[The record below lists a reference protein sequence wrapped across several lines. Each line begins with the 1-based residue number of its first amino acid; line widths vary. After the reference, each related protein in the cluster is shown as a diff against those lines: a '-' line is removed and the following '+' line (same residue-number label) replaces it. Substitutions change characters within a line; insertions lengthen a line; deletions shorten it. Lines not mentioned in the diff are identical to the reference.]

1 MKKLALLLAVCLI
14 TWSLA
19 GCQTQP
25 APSSGETSASAGSVS
40 SGGQPGSSLPEGD
53 PVVVCINSDFE
64 QDMEELLDYLSAIGV
79 ETEYELLVLPSRTED
94 REAELTRL
102 RTEIMAGG
110 GPDAFVL
117 GAVLP
122 GTMMDEGKSQE
133 PLFPNVEKSMYSHL
147 FLDLEDM
154 AQNSEIVDLESCNQ
168 VVMDVGVT
176 SQGRFLL
183 PLTYTFSALLFD
195 RSALNDPDYTFS
207 TLEELLQSGEE
218 ALKGVMAWNTLGLFP
233 NCLGPLADYEGQNL
247 LVTQESLQAAVEQ
260 ADAFVALQDEAYDT
274 RELAYAGLGIP
285 VSRNTLSGLQREE
298 TAYAVF
304 PVPDQEGGVIAAVT
318 TYAAIN
324 RNTEHPQE
332 AFALIEQLFREEL
345 ATQSSLEADGYHHCS
360 SFSYGTNSGFFYS
373 LPVKDQLALDYFA
386 PNLQPDTMA
395 SLRAAMER
403 MDSAKVYSDFDQTVY
418 QMHDT
423 WHWYYGNPEE
433 PLEDLV
439 ERAISSME
447 MALAE

>member
-25 APSSGETSASAGSVS
+25 APSSEETSASAGSVS
-40 SGGQPGSSLPEGD
+40 SGAQPESSLPEGD
-53 PVVVCINSDFE
+53 PVVVCVNYDFE

-79 ETEYELLVLPSRTED
+79 ETEYELLVLPSRAED

-122 GTMMDEGKSQE
+122 GTRMDEGKSQE

-233 NCLGPLADYEGQNL
+233 DCLGPPG
-247 LVTQESLQAAVEQ
+247 
-260 ADAFVALQDEAYDT
+260 
-274 RELAYAGLGIP
+274 GL
-285 VSRNTLSGLQREE
+285 
-298 TAYAVF
+298 
-304 PVPDQEGGVIAAVT
+304 
-318 TYAAIN
+318 
-324 RNTEHPQE
+324 
-332 AFALIEQLFREEL
+332 
-345 ATQSSLEADGYHHCS
+345 
-360 SFSYGTNSGFFYS
+360 
-373 LPVKDQLALDYFA
+373 
-386 PNLQPDTMA
+386 
-395 SLRAAMER
+395 
-403 MDSAKVYSDFDQTVY
+403 
-418 QMHDT
+418 
-423 WHWYYGNPEE
+423 
-433 PLEDLV
+433 
-439 ERAISSME
+439 
-447 MALAE
+447 

>member
-40 SGGQPGSSLPEGD
+40 SGAQPESSLPEGD
-53 PVVVCINSDFE
+53 PVVVCVNNDFE

-122 GTMMDEGKSQE
+122 GTRMDEGKSQE

-207 TLEELLQSGEE
+207 TLEELLQSDEE

-233 NCLGPLADYEGQNL
+233 NCLGPWRTMRARTCWSPRRVCRPPWSRPTPLWPCRMRPTTRGNWRTRASADPSAGTCCRSCSGRRPL
-247 LVTQESLQAAVEQ
+247 TPCSL
-260 ADAFVALQDEAYDT
+260 FPT
-274 RELAYAGLGIP
+274 RRGAS
-285 VSRNTLSGLQREE
+285 SRR
-298 TAYAVF
+298 
-304 PVPDQEGGVIAAVT
+304 
-318 TYAAIN
+318 
-324 RNTEHPQE
+324 
-332 AFALIEQLFREEL
+332 
-345 ATQSSLEADGYHHCS
+345 
-360 SFSYGTNSGFFYS
+360 
-373 LPVKDQLALDYFA
+373 
-386 PNLQPDTMA
+386 
-395 SLRAAMER
+395 
-403 MDSAKVYSDFDQTVY
+403 
-418 QMHDT
+418 
-423 WHWYYGNPEE
+423 
-433 PLEDLV
+433 
-439 ERAISSME
+439 
-447 MALAE
+447 

>member
-1 MKKLALLLAVCLI
+1 M
-14 TWSLA
+14 
-19 GCQTQP
+19 
-25 APSSGETSASAGSVS
+25 
-40 SGGQPGSSLPEGD
+40 
-53 PVVVCINSDFE
+53 
-64 QDMEELLDYLSAIGV
+64 
-79 ETEYELLVLPSRTED
+79 
-94 REAELTRL
+94 
-102 RTEIMAGG
+102 
-110 GPDAFVL
+110 
-117 GAVLP
+117 
-122 GTMMDEGKSQE
+122 
-133 PLFPNVEKSMYSHL
+133 
-147 FLDLEDM
+147 
-154 AQNSEIVDLESCNQ
+154 
-168 VVMDVGVT
+168 
-176 SQGRFLL
+176 
-183 PLTYTFSALLFD
+183 
-195 RSALNDPDYTFS
+195 NDPDYTFS
-207 TLEELLQSGEE
+207 TLEELLQSDEE

-274 RELAYAGLGIP
+274 RELAYTGLGMP
-285 VSRNTLSGLQREE
+285 VGWYTLSELQQTE

-345 ATQSSLEADGYHHCS
+345 ATQSSLEVDGYHHCS
-360 SFSYGTNSGFFYS
+360 SFWYGTNSGFFYS

-403 MDSAKVYSDFDQTVY
+403 MDSAKVYSDFDQTIY

-439 ERAISSME
+439 ERTISSME

>member
-1 MKKLALLLAVCLI
+1 M
-14 TWSLA
+14 
-19 GCQTQP
+19 
-25 APSSGETSASAGSVS
+25 
-40 SGGQPGSSLPEGD
+40 
-53 PVVVCINSDFE
+53 VVCVNYDFE

-233 NCLGPLADYEGQNL
+233 NCLGLLADYEGQNL

-285 VSRNTLSGLQREE
+285 VSWNTLSGLQREE

-304 PVPDQEGGVIAAVT
+304 PIPDQEGDVIAAVT

-345 ATQSSLEADGYHHCS
+345 ATQSSLEVDGYHHCS
-360 SFSYGTNSGFFYS
+360 SFGYGDGFS
-373 LPVKDQLALDYFA
+373 TALPVKDQLALDYFA

-439 ERAISSME
+439 ERTISSME

>member
-1 MKKLALLLAVCLI
+1 MKKLSMLLAFCLLSV
-14 TWSLA
+14 SLC
-19 GCQTQP
+19 GCQSQLT
-25 APSSGETSASAGSVS
+25 SSSQSSEVSAVSASSTA
-40 SGGQPGSSLPEGD
+40 QEGD
-53 PVVVCINSDFE
+53 PVVICLDESLE
-64 QDMEELLDYLSAIGV
+64 QDMEELIRYLEASGN
-79 ETEYELLVLPSRTED
+79 ETEYELLVLPEDTED
-94 REAELTRL
+94 REPELTRI
-102 RTEIMAGG
+102 RTEIMAGE
-110 GPDAFVL
+110 GPDAFILSTAIPGVVL
-117 GAVLP
+117 DPSTGE
-122 GTMMDEGKSQE
+122 TMES
-133 PLFPNVEKSMYSHL
+133 LFPNVEKSMYSHL

-154 AQNSEIVDLESCNQ
+154 VQQSEIVDLENCNQ
-168 VVMDVGVT
+168 AVMDVGVT

-260 ADAFVALQDEAYDT
+260 ADAFAALQDEAYSGS
-274 RELAYAGLGIP
+274 ELVFLVGGGGIGWD
-285 VSRNTLSGLQREE
+285 TLSELQREE

-345 ATQSSLEADGYHHCS
+345 ATQSSLEVDGYHHCS
-360 SFSYGTNSGFFYS
+360 SFRYGTNSGFFYS

-439 ERAISSME
+439 ERTISSME

>member
-40 SGGQPGSSLPEGD
+40 SGAQPESSLPESD
-53 PVVVCINSDFE
+53 PVVVCVNYDFE

-122 GTMMDEGKSQE
+122 GTRMDEGKSQE

-233 NCLGPLADYEGQNL
+233 NCLGLLADYEGQNL

-274 RELAYAGLGIP
+274 RELAYTGLGMP
-285 VSRNTLSGLQREE
+285 AGWYTLSELQQTE

-345 ATQSSLEADGYHHCS
+345 ATQSSLEVDGYHHCS
-360 SFSYGTNSGFFYS
+360 SFGYGDGFS
-373 LPVKDQLALDYFA
+373 TALPVKDQLALDYFA

-439 ERAISSME
+439 ERTISSME
-447 MALAE
+447 MTLAE

>member
-25 APSSGETSASAGSVS
+25 APSSEETSASAGSVS
-40 SGGQPGSSLPEGD
+40 SGAQPESSLPEGD
-53 PVVVCINSDFE
+53 PVVVCVNYDFE

-122 GTMMDEGKSQE
+122 GTRMDEGKSQE

-154 AQNSEIVDLESCNQ
+154 AQNSDIVDLESCNQ

-207 TLEELLQSGEE
+207 TLEELLQSDEE

-233 NCLGPLADYEGQNL
+233 DCLGPLADYEGQNL

-260 ADAFVALQDEAYDT
+260 ADAFAALQDEAYDT
-274 RELAYAGLGIP
+274 RELAYAGLGRS
-285 VSRNTLSGLQREE
+285 VGWNTLSELQREE

-345 ATQSSLEADGYHHCS
+345 ATSPAWKWTGTTTVPPSGTGPTLD
-360 SFSYGTNSGFFYS
+360 FSTPS
-373 LPVKDQLALDYFA
+373 P
-386 PNLQPDTMA
+386 
-395 SLRAAMER
+395 
-403 MDSAKVYSDFDQTVY
+403 
-418 QMHDT
+418 
-423 WHWYYGNPEE
+423 
-433 PLEDLV
+433 
-439 ERAISSME
+439 
-447 MALAE
+447 

>member
-40 SGGQPGSSLPEGD
+40 SGAQPESSLPESD
-53 PVVVCINSDFE
+53 PVVVCVNYDFE

-154 AQNSEIVDLESCNQ
+154 AQNSDIVDLESCNQ

-260 ADAFVALQDEAYDT
+260 ADTFVALQDEAYDT

-285 VSRNTLSGLQREE
+285 VSWNTLSGLQQTE
-298 TAYAVF
+298 TAYVVF

-345 ATQSSLEADGYHHCS
+345 ATQSSLEVDGYHHCS
-360 SFSYGTNSGFFYS
+360 SFGYGDGFS
-373 LPVKDQLALDYFA
+373 TALPVKDQLALDYFA

-439 ERAISSME
+439 ERTISSME

>member
-40 SGGQPGSSLPEGD
+40 SGAQPESSLPESD
-53 PVVVCINSDFE
+53 PVVVCVNYDFE

-79 ETEYELLVLPSRTED
+79 ETEYELLVLPSRAED

-154 AQNSEIVDLESCNQ
+154 AQNSDIVDLESCNQ

-260 ADAFVALQDEAYDT
+260 ADTFVALQDEAYDT

-285 VSRNTLSGLQREE
+285 VSWNTLSGLQQTE
-298 TAYAVF
+298 TAYVVF

-345 ATQSSLEADGYHHCS
+345 ATQSSLEVDGYHHCS
-360 SFSYGTNSGFFYS
+360 SFGYGDGFS
-373 LPVKDQLALDYFA
+373 TALPVKDQLALDYFA

-439 ERAISSME
+439 ERTISSME